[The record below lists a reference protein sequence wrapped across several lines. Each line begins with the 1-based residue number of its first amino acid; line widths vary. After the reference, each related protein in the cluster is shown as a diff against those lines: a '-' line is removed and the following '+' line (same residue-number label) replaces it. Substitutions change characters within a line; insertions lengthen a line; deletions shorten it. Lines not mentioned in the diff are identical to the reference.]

1 LTFAVEKA
9 NFDLFREIWEKEGVM
24 DIEKKFKELGISL
37 PAPPKPVA
45 NYVPAVKVG
54 NLLFVSGHGPFN
66 DGKTIISG
74 KLGKE
79 LTVDEGY
86 KTARN
91 VALNCLASVKAT
103 LGDLNKV
110 KRVVKLLGM
119 VNCTEDF
126 KDPPKVING
135 ASDLLVEV
143 FGDAGRHARSAVGMQ
158 SLPNGIPV
166 EIEMIL
172 EVG

>member
-1 LTFAVEKA
+1 ME
-9 NFDLFREIWEKEGVM
+9 EKENSM
-24 DIEKKFKELGISL
+24 DIEKRLKDLGIKL
-37 PAPPKPVA
+37 PEPPRPAA
-45 NYVPAVKVG
+45 NYVQAVRTG
-54 NLLFVSGHGPFN
+54 NLLFISGHGPYD
-66 DGKTIISG
+66 DGKTILSG

-79 LTVDEGY
+79 LTIEEGY
-86 KTARN
+86 RTARS
-91 VALNCLASVKAT
+91 VALNCLASVKAV
-103 LGDLNKV
+103 LGGLDKV

-126 KDPPKVING
+126 RDQPKVING

-143 FGDAGRHARSAVGMQ
+143 FGEAGRHARSAVGMQ

-172 EVG
+172 EVE

>member
-1 LTFAVEKA
+1 
-9 NFDLFREIWEKEGVM
+9 M
-24 DIEKKFKELGISL
+24 DIEKKLKELGISL

-45 NYVPAVKVG
+45 NYVTAVRTG
-54 NLLFVSGHGPFN
+54 NLFFVAGHGPYN

-74 KLGKE
+74 KLGKD
-79 LTVDEGY
+79 LTVEEGY

-91 VALNCLASVKAT
+91 VALNCLASIKAT

-119 VNCTEDF
+119 VNCAEDF
-126 KDPPKVING
+126 KDQPKVING

-143 FGDAGRHARSAVGMQ
+143 FGEAGKHARSAVGMQ